1 MINLMVVEPKQGFDS
16 NLSPRRAPT
25 GTAAATPTQDPAKSN
40 TLGAPLEV
48 CTAYKTLKSGNKNE
62 AYKPNHLTPIPY

>member
-1 MINLMVVEPKQGFDS
+1 MVVEPKQGFDS

-25 GTAAATPTQDPAKSN
+25 GTAAAATPAPQDPAKSPN

-48 CTAYKTLKSGNKNE
+48 NTA
-62 AYKPNHLTPIPY
+62 